1 MKNLTDTIFDQ
12 TGFSPHSVKKIY
24 RANKL
29 SKVRYWFWGVL
40 VFLVIMLFLPW
51 TQNISTSG
59 TVTTL
64 YQDQRPQEMNTIIPG
79 RIIKWW
85 VKEGDFVN
93 KGDTIVQLA
102 DVKDDY
108 LDPKLVQ
115 RTEEQLVAK
124 QQKIG
129 FYNEKISATS
139 SQVEAMEMSRNLK
152 LNSLDNKLEQLR
164 RKVTSDSA
172 ELVAAEIDHGIAVQQ
187 LTRAKQMIS
196 EGIIALT
203 EFERRTAQY
212 NKVLA
217 LLTEKQQKLQNTK
230 QDITICRIEMSTV
243 RQDAADKIFKAKG
256 DIASARGEVA
266 STDVEVAKNQNQL
279 ANYAI
284 RGSQRWMIAPQSGQI
299 TKAKKSGINEMVKE
313 GEMIVEIVPNHI
325 DQAVELYVQPMD
337 LVLVEKGQQ
346 VRLQFDGFP
355 AIVFSGWPEAS
366 YGTFVGEVIAVE
378 TNRSENGKFRM
389 LVVPVEKEKKWP
401 AALKLGAGVQG
412 FALLKNVSIWYE
424 LWRQINGFPPEFY
437 QPSTGKE
444 KTKNKK

>member
-1 MKNLTDTIFDQ
+1 MKNVTDTIRNK
-12 TGFSPHSVKKIY
+12 TGYDAHSVKKIY
-24 RANKL
+24 RANKI
-29 SKVRYWFWGVL
+29 SKVRYWFWGAL
-40 VFLVIMLFLPW
+40 VFLVILMFLPW

-85 VKEGDFVN
+85 VKEGDFVK

-115 RTEEQLVAK
+115 RTEEQLQAK

-129 FYNEKISATS
+129 FYNEKISATA

-172 ELVAAEIDHGIAVQQ
+172 ELVSAEIDHGIAVQQ
-187 LTRAKQMIS
+187 LNRAKQMFT

-203 EFERRTAQY
+203 EFERRTGQY
-212 NKVLA
+212 NKALA
-217 LLTEKQQKLQNTK
+217 ILTEKQQKLQNTR
-230 QDITICRIEMSTV
+230 QDITICRIEMNTV
-243 RQDAADKIFKAKG
+243 RQDAADKIFKAKSE
-256 DIASARGEVA
+256 IAAARSDVA
-266 STDVEVAKNQNQL
+266 TTDGEVAKNQNQL

-299 TKAKKSGINEMVKE
+299 VKAKKSGINEMVKE
-313 GEMIVEIVPNHI
+313 GEMIVEIVPNKI

-337 LVLVEKGQQ
+337 LVLVDRGQQ

-355 AIVFSGWPEAS
+355 AIVFSGWPQAS
-366 YGTFVGEVIAVE
+366 YGTFVGEVVAVE

-444 KTKNKK
+444 KTKDKK

>member
-1 MKNLTDTIFDQ
+1 MKNVTETILHQ
-12 TGFSPHSVKKIY
+12 TGYNPHSVKKIY
-24 RANKL
+24 RANKI

-40 VFLVIMLFLPW
+40 VFLVTMMFLPW
-51 TQNISTSG
+51 TQNINTSG

-85 VKEGDFVN
+85 VKEGDFVK

-115 RTEEQLVAK
+115 RTQEQLTAK
-124 QQKIG
+124 QEKIG
-129 FYNEKISATS
+129 FYNDKISATA
-139 SQVEAMEMSRNLK
+139 SQVDAMEMSRNLK

-164 RKVTSDSA
+164 RKVISDSA

-217 LLTEKQQKLQNTK
+217 LLTEKQQKFQNTK

-243 RQDAADKIFKAKG
+243 RQDAADKIFKAQG

-313 GEMIVEIVPNHI
+313 GEMIVEIVPNKF
-325 DQAVELYVQPMD
+325 DQAVELYVAPMD

-412 FALLKNVSIWYE
+412 FA
-424 LWRQINGFPPEFY
+424 
-437 QPSTGKE
+437 
-444 KTKNKK
+444 

>member
-1 MKNLTDTIFDQ
+1 MKNISDTILNE
-12 TGFSPHSVKKIY
+12 TGYNPDSVKKIY
-24 RANKL
+24 RANKI
-29 SKVRYWFWGVL
+29 SKVRYWFWGV
-40 VFLVIMLFLPW
+40 VFFVVILMFLPW
-51 TQNISTSG
+51 TQNINTSG

-64 YQDQRPQEMNTIIPG
+64 YQDQRPQEMNTIIAG

-85 VKEGDFVN
+85 VKEGDFVK

-115 RTEEQLVAK
+115 RTQEQLTAK
-124 QQKIG
+124 QEKIG
-129 FYNEKISATS
+129 YYNDKISATA

-172 ELVAAEIDHGIAVQQ
+172 EVVAAEIDHGIAVQQ
-187 LTRAKQMIS
+187 LNRAKQMFS

-212 NKVLA
+212 NKALA

-256 DIASARGEVA
+256 EIAAARSEVA
-266 STDVEVAKNQNQL
+266 STDGEVAKNQNQL

-313 GEMIVEIVPNHI
+313 GEMIVEIVPNKF
-325 DQAVELYVQPMD
+325 DQAVELFVAPMD

-355 AIVFSGWPEAS
+355 AIVFSGWPQAS

-437 QPSTGKE
+437 QPSTEKE
-444 KTKNKK
+444 KTKNTK

>member
-1 MKNLTDTIFDQ
+1 MKNVTETILHQ
-12 TGFSPHSVKKIY
+12 TGYNPTSVKKIY
-24 RANKL
+24 RANKI

-40 VFLVIMLFLPW
+40 IFIATMMFLPW

-85 VKEGDFVN
+85 VKEGDFVK

-115 RTEEQLVAK
+115 RTEEQLQAK

-129 FYNEKISATS
+129 FYNEKISATA

-164 RKVTSDSA
+164 RKVISDSA
-172 ELVAAEIDHGIAVQQ
+172 ELVAATIDHGIAVQQ
-187 LTRAKQMIS
+187 LARAKQMYN
-196 EGIIALT
+196 EGIIALV

-212 NKVLA
+212 NKALA
-217 LLTEKQQKLQNTK
+217 VLTEKQQKFQNTS

-243 RQDAADKIFKAKG
+243 RQDAADKIFKAKSE
-256 DIASARGEVA
+256 IAAARSDVA
-266 STDVEVAKNQNQL
+266 TTDGEVAKNQNQL

-299 TKAKKSGINEMVKE
+299 IKAKKSGINEMVKE
-313 GEMIVEIVPNHI
+313 GEMIVEIVPNKI

-437 QPSTGKE
+437 QSSTTKE
-444 KTKNKK
+444 KTKNNK

>member
-1 MKNLTDTIFDQ
+1 MKNVTDTILHP
-12 TGFSPHSVKKIY
+12 TGYDPTSVKKIY
-24 RANKL
+24 RANKT
-29 SKVRYWFWGVL
+29 SKVRYWFWGAL
-40 VFLVIMLFLPW
+40 IFLVILMFLPW

-85 VKEGDFVN
+85 VKEGDFVK

-115 RTEEQLVAK
+115 RTEEQLQAK

-129 FYNEKISATS
+129 FYNEKISATA

-152 LNSLDNKLEQLR
+152 LNSLDNKLEQLK

-187 LTRAKQMIS
+187 LNRAKQMFG

-203 EFERRTAQY
+203 EFERRTGQY
-212 NKVLA
+212 NKALA
-217 LLTEKQQKLQNTK
+217 ILTEKQQKLQNTR

-243 RQDAADKIFKAKG
+243 RQDAADKIFKAKSE
-256 DIASARGEVA
+256 IAAARSDVA
-266 STDVEVAKNQNQL
+266 TTDGEVAKNQNQL

-299 TKAKKSGINEMVKE
+299 IKAKKSGINEMVKE
-313 GEMIVEIVPNHI
+313 GEMIVEIVPNQI
-325 DQAVELYVQPMD
+325 DQAVELFVEPMD

>member
-1 MKNLTDTIFDQ
+1 MKNVTNIIIDQ
-12 TGFSPHSVKKIY
+12 TGYSPQSVKKIY
-24 RANKL
+24 RANKT

-40 VFLVIMLFLPW
+40 VFLVIMMFLPW
-51 TQNISTSG
+51 TQNINTSG

-85 VKEGDFVN
+85 VKEGDFVK

-115 RTEEQLVAK
+115 RTEEQLAAK

-129 FYNEKISATS
+129 FYNDKISATA

-187 LTRAKQMIS
+187 LNRAKQMFS

-203 EFERRTAQY
+203 EFERRTGQY
-212 NKVLA
+212 NKALA
-217 LLTEKQQKLQNTK
+217 ILTEKQQKLQNTR

-243 RQDAADKIFKAKG
+243 RQDAADKIFKAQG

-313 GEMIVEIVPNHI
+313 GEMIVEIVPNKF
-325 DQAVELYVQPMD
+325 DQAVELYVAPMD

-412 FALLKNVSIWYE
+412 FALLKNVFIWYE

-437 QPSTGKE
+437 QPSTAKE